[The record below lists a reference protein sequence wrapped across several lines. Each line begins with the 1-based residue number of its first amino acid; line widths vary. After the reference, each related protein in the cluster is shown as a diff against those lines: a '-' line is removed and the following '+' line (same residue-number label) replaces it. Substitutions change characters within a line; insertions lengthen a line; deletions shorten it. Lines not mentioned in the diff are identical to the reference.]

1 MPTVDRN
8 RFWRL
13 YLPITMVNHLSVEQQ
28 TLYCT
33 GAIVNEHELQEID
46 AHLSVCLAC
55 RDALFHA
62 LRENTGTLRRSL
74 LPARDESHCL
84 DDATM
89 TGYVRGQLDA
99 VDREVVETHL
109 SLCPRCAEDVA
120 SLQSFHEQMLRF
132 DWTTLPPETL
142 RERLRRLFH
151 FRDFG
156 PWPTFRQV
164 HTWWEHYTLTGR
176 IITALVVGLVLG
188 WALGNRATIL
198 NPVSDIILRLLG
210 ALATPLIF
218 VAIIHAFLKA
228 NVNAATARKL
238 VVLLLTNTLVAIGVG
253 LIVVNVFKPGRH
265 VTAEGANQIAD
276 VASLRSLAHKMPVS
290 ILAAVAENNIV
301 YVILAAVGI
310 GIALRSVRTEQ
321 QRAGRSN
328 FKSVEDLAEVTL
340 LTLTKMIQWVIALV
354 PFAVCAI
361 IANLVGR
368 KDFETV
374 RSLGGFVATVLFA
387 LAIQALYYLVRLR
400 LGSWVTPA
408 HFLRGGRSA
417 FLTAFWTA
425 SSAATMPVTY
435 RCMRERIGLKDESTS
450 LGILVGGSLNRDG
463 TALYQTMATLFVAQ
477 LTGVPFAFPRQ
488 LTVMLTSVM
497 ASVGAP
503 GIPEAGM
510 VTMLMIF
517 RSLGLREE
525 YIGLL
530 LAVDWFLDRCRT
542 AVNVMGHTSA
552 TCILEGKERPLGTLQ
567 SVPVGP

>member
-1 MPTVDRN
+1 
-8 RFWRL
+8 
-13 YLPITMVNHLSVEQQ
+13 MVNHLSVEQQ

-33 GAIVNEHELQEID
+33 GAIVSTHELQEID
-46 AHLSVCLAC
+46 AHLAACVSC

-84 DDATM
+84 DDHTM
-89 TGYVRGQLDA
+89 TEYVRGHLDA
-99 VDREVVETHL
+99 VDREVADAHL

-120 SLQSFHEQMLRF
+120 SLQAFHEQMLHF
-132 DWTTLPPETL
+132 DWTTLPSETF
-142 RERLRRLFH
+142 RERLRRWFH
-151 FRDFG
+151 FRDIG
-156 PWPTFRQV
+156 PLPTFRQI

-176 IITALVVGLVLG
+176 IITALIVGLVLG
-188 WALGNRATIL
+188 LTLGDRASVL
-198 NPVSDIILRLLG
+198 QPVSTIVLRLLG

-228 NVNAATARKL
+228 NVNAATARKM
-238 VVLLLTNTLVAIGVG
+238 VFLLLTNTLFAILVG
-253 LIVVNVFKPGRH
+253 LIVVNVFQPGRH
-265 VTAEGANQIAD
+265 VTASGANQIATE
-276 VASLRSLAHKMPVS
+276 ASLHSLAQKMPPS
-290 ILAAVAENNIV
+290 ILSAMAENNIV

-310 GIALRSVRTEQ
+310 GIALRAVRNEQ
-321 QRAGRSN
+321 QRAGRN
-328 FKSVEDLAEVTL
+328 GYKAAEDLAEVTL

-361 IANLVGR
+361 IANVVGR
-368 KDFETV
+368 KDIETL
-374 RSLGGFVATVLFA
+374 RSLGGFVGTVLLA
-387 LAIQALYYLVRLR
+387 LAIQAVYYLIRLR
-400 LGSWVTPA
+400 MGSWVTPLK
-408 HFLRGGRSA
+408 FLNGGRSA

-435 RCMRERIGLKDESTS
+435 RCMRERVGLRDESTS
-450 LGILVGGSLNRDG
+450 MGVLVGGSLNRDG
-463 TALYQTMATLFVAQ
+463 TALYQTMATVFVAQ
-477 LTGVPFAFPRQ
+477 LTGVPLALPRQ
-488 LTVMLTSVM
+488 ITVMLTSVM

-542 AVNVMGHTSA
+542 TVNVMGHSSV
-552 TCILEGKERPLGTLQ
+552 TCILDGKEQHAETAQ
-567 SVPVGP
+567 SASVGP